1 MYIRTWNPVTKEIS
15 KDTDQ
20 PWYKFDYCNYAEEPI
35 KAYFGYQTHIE
46 DSWVSPSA
54 VAMDGGVII
63 GDALRACI
71 NGKDIVEVKSK
82 RSYFEE

>member
-46 DSWVSPSA
+46 DSWVSPLQLLW
-54 VAMDGGVII
+54 M
-63 GDALRACI
+63 
-71 NGKDIVEVKSK
+71 VELLLEMHLERV
-82 RSYFEE
+82 